1 MTKKNYESGFATW
14 NVPSWRFD
22 LEIQQDLIEEI
33 ARIKGYD
40 NLPVTLPR
48 FEAKTK
54 NVKDHKTD
62 ILKDILVNKG
72 YQEAVTYSFIDPEV
86 RKLLFKDIQGSTLLN
101 PISNEMSEMRVSV
114 WPGLINA
121 ALHNLNR
128 QQTRIRLF
136 ELGQCFMP
144 VENTLTGYQ
153 TQFGGLIC
161 GSRYEKSWS
170 TSAANVD
177 FYDLKGDVETL
188 LYTIVKAEEC
198 EFRSKAYEFF
208 HPGQSAEILINKEV
222 AGCLGRLHPS
232 IESKLNF
239 KQPVYLFEINIDK
252 VVTAIDEGFESI
264 SKFPEVRRDL
274 AFLVDESVQASAL
287 ISAVKNASGKYLVD
301 LKLFDVY
308 EGKDIENKGKSI
320 ALGLTFQHPCRTL
333 TETEINSWIND
344 AVTASLDS
352 FGATLR
358 S

>member
-1 MTKKNYESGFATW
+1 
-14 NVPSWRFD
+14 
-22 LEIQQDLIEEI
+22 
-33 ARIKGYD
+33 
-40 NLPVTLPR
+40 
-48 FEAKTK
+48 
-54 NVKDHKTD
+54 
-62 ILKDILVNKG
+62 
-72 YQEAVTYSFIDPEV
+72 
-86 RKLLFKDIQGSTLLN
+86 
-101 PISNEMSEMRVSV
+101 MRVSV

-153 TQFGGLIC
+153 TQFAGLIC

-188 LYTIVKAEEC
+188 LYTIVKGEEC
-198 EFRSKAYEFF
+198 EFRPKAYEFF
-208 HPGQSAEILINKEV
+208 HPGQSAEILINEEV

-252 VVTAIDEGFESI
+252 VVTAIDDRFESI

-274 AFLVDESVQASAL
+274 AFLVDDSVQASAL